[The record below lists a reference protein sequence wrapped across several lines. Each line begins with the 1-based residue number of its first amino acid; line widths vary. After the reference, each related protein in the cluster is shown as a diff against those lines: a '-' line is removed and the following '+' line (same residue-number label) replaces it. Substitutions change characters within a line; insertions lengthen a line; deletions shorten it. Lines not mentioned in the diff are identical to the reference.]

1 MSSIEAAVV
10 RDEIIRQ
17 ASSAEDL
24 LHKAQASDPEL
35 VKQLTSKPLLASK
48 TIWGTLIALVL
59 SYLVTRFGLGLDADL
74 QALISGCI
82 VMAAN
87 AANAT
92 LTRATRRTISGT
104 AKPLSVARW

>member
-87 AANAT
+87 AALRAITAGPIKGIIAT
-92 LTRATRRTISGT
+92 
-104 AKPLSVARW
+104 PPPP